1 MSDPRLANL
10 AKILVLYSVR
20 AKPGDRIAVACL
32 GALVEGMPLVREVYR
47 EILIARATPHLL
59 VHHHRIEEFANVF
72 FALRN
77 EDQLNYVD
85 AQTLAVG
92 DRFHGLIHILSQV
105 NTRGLSKVDPAKP
118 AARAHAYQPMWDL
131 IDDRTAKGKCTWV
144 LGCQPT
150 TGYAQDAEMSLEEFE
165 DFVYTACHAN
175 SPDPVA
181 AWEQVGSSQQR
192 IIDALDGIRNISVK
206 GPHADMSFSV
216 ENRRFIN
223 CDGHHNM
230 PDGEI
235 FTGPVE
241 DSVNGTFDST
251 FPAIAGGVD
260 CGRVSLALERG
271 LVVRAQAEKHAD
283 HLNALLETDAG
294 AKRLGEFGVGTN
306 DQIKVFTGNMLFD
319 EKIGGT
325 IHFAVGSGY
334 AETGSVNKSGIHW
347 DFLVDMREGG
357 QILADGQLIYESGKF
372 LIP

>member
-10 AKILVLYSVR
+10 AKILVHYSVR
-20 AKPGDRIAVACL
+20 AKPGDRIAIACL
-32 GALVEGMPLVREVYR
+32 GSLLAGMPLAREVYR
-47 EILIARATPHLL
+47 EILIAGAHPHMLI
-59 VHHHRIEEFANVF
+59 HQHRTEEFAKDF
-72 FALRN
+72 FTLSH
-77 EDQLNYVD
+77 EDQINYVD
-85 AQTLAVG
+85 PQTLGVG
-92 DRFHGLIHILSQV
+92 ERFRSLIHILSLV
-105 NTRGLSKVDPAKP
+105 NTRGLSKVDAGKR

-131 IDDRTAKGKCTWV
+131 IDVRTASGELSWV

-165 DFVYTACHAN
+165 DFVYAACYAN
-175 SPDPVA
+175 STDPVA
-181 AWEQVGSSQQR
+181 AWEQVGSTQQR
-192 IIDALDGIRNISVK
+192 IIDALAGIRNITVK
-206 GPHADMSFSV
+206 GPHADISFSV

-223 CDGHHNM
+223 CDGHLNM

-241 DSVNGTFDST
+241 DSVDGTFEST

-271 LVVRAQAEKHAD
+271 LIVRAQAEKHGD

-306 DQIKVFTGNMLFD
+306 DQIRVFTGNMLFD

-334 AETGSVNKSGIHW
+334 AQTGSVNKSGVHW
-347 DFLVDMREGG
+347 DFLVDMRKGG
-357 QILADGQLIYESGKF
+357 QILADGRLIYESGKF